1 MGKKDNIMI
10 YLCAILYLTSAFL
23 MFCNINILTSL
34 ITNIDLNK
42 KPNLFLY
49 IYLVCSFMYYLV
61 YIKFDY
67 PIVDY
72 ILLLLCY
79 LFLFLSIRK
88 KYFTCKVKKIIYII
102 ILYLSVSSIFH
113 SILRFAVSLFY
124 ENYLDEYIKNGIT
137 LVVYSVFFII
147 LDKVLHRTY
156 KNVLFQMNMISN
168 YVYILILLA
177 IFFSGGLIE
186 FQLSMAN
193 TQMQGI
199 LSKIFT
205 IISIFLLIFII
216 GALVFNCIS
225 RAYFENVSSI
235 LEKQV
240 NEQVDY
246 YKKIDKIDKELRDF
260 RHDYKNHMICVQ
272 SLLDAKEYDEARE
285 YIQGI
290 TLHKTILSRGFS
302 SGNSIADV
310 LLSDKAECAEKIGA
324 EIQFEGVIYENIPPA
339 DLCTILSNAIDNA
352 IEACEKI
359 QSNETKIILVKCNYI
374 KHIQF
379 IDITNPV
386 AADVRIS
393 NNMVETSKSDKNIHG
408 IGLYN
413 IRRTLSKYEGEFNIS
428 CKDKT
433 FVMSMAFKAD

>member
-1 MGKKDNIMI
+1 MI
-10 YLCAILYLTSAFL
+10 YLCTVLYLISAFL
-23 MFCNINILTSL
+23 MFCNINILTSSV
-34 ITNIDLNK
+34 TNISLNN
-42 KPNLFLY
+42 KPSLFLCVY
-49 IYLVCSFMYYLV
+49 FVCSFVYYLI

-67 PIVDY
+67 PVVDY

-88 KYFTCKVKKIIYII
+88 KYLFCKAKKIIYII
-102 ILYLSVSSIFH
+102 VLYLSVSSIFH
-113 SILRFAVSLFY
+113 SVFRFVVSLFY
-124 ENYLDEYIKNGIT
+124 ENYLNEC
-137 LVVYSVFFII
+137 V
-147 LDKVLHRTY
+147 
-156 KNVLFQMNMISN
+156 KNVINIVIYSMLFVILNKILYRTQKNTLFQMNAISN
-168 YVYILILLA
+168 RTYILILLSL
-177 IFFSGGLIE
+177 IFSGGLIE
-186 FQLSMAN
+186 FQLSMLDIR
-193 TQMQGI
+193 MQGI
-199 LSKIFT
+199 LSKTFT
-205 IISIFLLIFII
+205 IISIFLLLFII
-216 GALVFNCIS
+216 GSLVFNCIS

-246 YKKIDKIDKELRDF
+246 YKKINKIDKELRNF

-272 SLLDAKEYDEARE
+272 SLIEAKEYAEATE
-285 YIQGI
+285 YLEGI

-310 LLSDKAECAEKIGA
+310 LLSDKSEWAEKAGV
-324 EIQFEGVIYENIPPA
+324 EIQFEGVICENIPPA

-359 QSNETKIILVKCNYI
+359 QSDEQKIISVKCSYI
-374 KHIQF
+374 KRIQF

-386 AADVRIS
+386 DKDVKIT
-393 NNMVETSKSDKNIHG
+393 NNVVETSKSDKNIHG

-413 IRRTLSKYEGEFNIS
+413 IRRTVMKYDGEFEIS

-433 FVMSMAFKAD
+433 FAMSIAFKVD

>member
-1 MGKKDNIMI
+1 MI
-10 YLCAILYLTSAFL
+10 YLCTVLYVISAFL
-23 MFCNINILTSL
+23 MFFNINMLISL
-34 ITNIDLNK
+34 ITNNCINK
-42 KPNLFLY
+42 RPTMFFYVY
-49 IYLVCSFMYYLV
+49 IVCSFIYYFV
-61 YIKFDY
+61 YVKFDY
-67 PIVDY
+67 PVIDS

-79 LFLFLSIRK
+79 IFLFLCIDKKYLYCKSIR
-88 KYFTCKVKKIIYII
+88 IIYVIA
-102 ILYLSVSSIFH
+102 LYLSASSIFH
-113 SILRFAVSLFY
+113 SIFRFVVSLFCD
-124 ENYLDEYIKNGIT
+124 NYLDEIFTNGIVLFT
-137 LVVYSVFFII
+137 NITFFIFMEI
-147 LDKVLHRTY
+147 IQYKLNGKFVFNINTISKNTY
-156 KNVLFQMNMISN
+156 V
-168 YVYILILLA
+168 LILLA
-177 IFFSGGLIE
+177 LFFSGGLIE
-186 FQLSMAN
+186 NQLLVTNHTEFQTMFN
-193 TQMQGI
+193 KT
-199 LSKIFT
+199 FT
-205 IISIFLLIFII
+205 IISIFLLLFII
-216 GALVFNCIS
+216 GSLVFNCIS

-246 YKKIDKIDKELRDF
+246 YKKIDKIDKKLRNF

-302 SGNSIADV
+302 SGNSIADA

>member
-1 MGKKDNIMI
+1 MI
-10 YLCAILYLTSAFL
+10 YLCTVLYVISAML
-23 MFCNINILTSL
+23 MFFNINILIPL
-34 ITNIDLNK
+34 ITNNCINK
-42 KPNLFLY
+42 KPTIFFY
-49 IYLVCSFMYYLV
+49 IYIVCSFVYYLV
-61 YIKFDY
+61 YVKFDY
-67 PIVDY
+67 PIIDFV
-72 ILLLLCY
+72 LLLLCY
-79 LFLFLSIRK
+79 IFLFLCINKNYLCCKSIR
-88 KYFTCKVKKIIYII
+88 IIYVIA
-102 ILYLSVSSIFH
+102 LYLSVT
-113 SILRFAVSLFY
+113 SILHSVFRFVVSLFCD
-124 ENYLDEYIKNGIT
+124 NYLDEIVTNSI
-137 LVVYSVFFII
+137 
-147 LDKVLHRTY
+147 
-156 KNVLFQMNMISN
+156 VLFTNMTFLIFMEIIRYKLNSKFIFNSNTISKN
-168 YVYILILLA
+168 TYILILLA

-186 FQLSMAN
+186 NQLTLVNQQFQSVVN
-193 TQMQGI
+193 KT
-199 LSKIFT
+199 FT
-205 IISIFLLIFII
+205 IISIFLLLFII
-216 GALVFNCIS
+216 GSLVFNCIS

-272 SLLDAKEYDEARE
+272 SLIEAKEYDEATE
-285 YIQGI
+285 YLEGI

-310 LLSDKAECAEKIGA
+310 LLSDKSEWAEKVGA

-359 QSNETKIILVKCNYI
+359 QSDEQKIISVKCSYI
-374 KHIQF
+374 KRIQF

-386 AADVRIS
+386 SEDVKIT
-393 NNMVETSKSDKNIHG
+393 NNVVETSKVDKNIHG

-413 IRRTLSKYEGEFNIS
+413 IRRTVMKYDGEFDIS

-433 FVMSMAFKAD
+433 FAMSIAFKAD